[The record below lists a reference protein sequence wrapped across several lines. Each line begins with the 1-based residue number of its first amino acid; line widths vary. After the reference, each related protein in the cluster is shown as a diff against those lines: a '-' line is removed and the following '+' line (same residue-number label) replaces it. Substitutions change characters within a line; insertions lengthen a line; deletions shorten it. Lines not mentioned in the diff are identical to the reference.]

1 MADNSTGTARKR
13 GPGRP
18 FPKGVSGNPGGRRKS
33 LLSDAMTKR
42 LTPESAE
49 QIMGQVVAA
58 AGKGEPWAIAMLW
71 DRSEGKAIGR
81 NESGAP
87 GEFTGLED
95 KPIAELI
102 ELAQRR
108 A

>member
-1 MADNSTGTARKR
+1 MTDSSAGAARKR

-18 FPKGVSGNPGGRRKS
+18 FQKGVSGNPGGRRRS
-33 LLSDAMTKR
+33 LLSDAMFKHM
-42 LTPESAE
+42 TPESAE

-58 AGKGEPWAIAMLW
+58 ASKGEAWAITMLW
-71 DRSEGKAIGR
+71 DRSEGKAVGR
-81 NESGAP
+81 EESGAP

-95 KPIAELI
+95 VPTTELLKMI
-102 ELAQRR
+102 QRT